1 MKQIWSE
8 KDLKQIKHF
17 LNRINVNVDL
27 ANKKVVSTKHISSIH
42 CGNFNLETTSD
53 IINNLLFNTEKEEI
67 LRINNLLKPIK
78 IAVKDNQKNP
88 LFFGMLSNLA
98 ELDEENPTSIFG
110 ILKEIISQYF
120 GLIIRG
126 TDEYCKF
133 KGIYTSEELVS
144 EMRKIKTST
153 EITEIENWC
162 KSNVWSTFCLTNN
175 IVQEE
180 VFKPIITE
188 LDNKTKKIILNKLDD
203 KLLSIKRREMIQE
216 KNSTTT
222 IGKVR
227 YLKYLKK

>member
-1 MKQIWSE
+1 MKQIWSKE
-8 KDLKQIKHF
+8 DYKQISHF
-17 LNRINVNVDL
+17 LTRINVNID
-27 ANKKVVSTKHISSIH
+27 
-42 CGNFNLETTSD
+42 TTSKKITPSKAKGISWGD
-53 IINNLLFNTEKEEI
+53 FSLESAAGVVDKILFNTESDEI
-67 LRINNLLKPIK
+67 TRINNLLKPIK
-78 IAVKDNQKNP
+78 IVVKNNKNNP

-98 ELDEENPTSIFG
+98 ELDEEKPTAIFG
-110 ILKEIISQYF
+110 ILKEIIGQYF
-120 GLIIRG
+120 GFVTRG
-126 TDEYCKF
+126 VEEYCKF
-133 KGIYTSEELVS
+133 KGISTAEELKS
-144 EMRKIKTST
+144 EIKKIETST
-153 EITEIENWC
+153 EMSEIENWC

-222 IGKVR
+222 IGKVK